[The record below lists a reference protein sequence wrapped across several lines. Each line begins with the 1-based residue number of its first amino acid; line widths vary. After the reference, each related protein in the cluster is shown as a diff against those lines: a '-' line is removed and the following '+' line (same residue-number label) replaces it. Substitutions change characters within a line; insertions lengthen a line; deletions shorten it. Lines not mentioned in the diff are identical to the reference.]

1 MEVPREMVLL
11 PGYNWLEVVPG
22 RRGGRPT
29 IKGTRVTVD
38 DILEALANG
47 WTAEEVS
54 ENYKIPLEAVYEA
67 LRFAMETLRK
77 VEVVAVE
84 ATS

>member
-1 MEVPREMVLL
+1 MVLL
-11 PGYNWLEVVPG
+11 PGYKWLEVVPG

-29 IKGTRVTVD
+29 VKGTRVTVD
-38 DILEALANG
+38 DILEALTNG
-47 WTAEEVS
+47 WNVEEVA

-67 LRFAMETLRK
+67 LRFALETLRR